1 MSGKSLQQL
10 TTAELR
16 SECTARGISMSG
28 SKPDIIIRLEG
39 HIRERGQDPANV
51 RFYPVQPSINILA
64 DGTGEQPDASTTLVD
79 TYVSQVFEQSS
90 GGTSTSPTASQI
102 PTDNLSEYCGYQS
115 TMRQGQSI
123 QPIESDIFK
132 TAAEQL
138 KLLKQTLPQTND
150 TKSFEARLR
159 ALEESMTSFF
169 TETRLAAA
177 QQPHNNTVPRIN
189 IHPSPA
195 HVTNRTHDNYQS
207 GRSYECNDG
216 DAQYSANHIAA
227 ANNRPFFTREP
238 HNDYTGH
245 TTRTS
250 QFTPYDARTHER
262 SVLIPYEDLRT
273 ARASL
278 PEFTGTRAE
287 DPVRFIENTEAILVQ
302 ARIHPAGWCRAVE
315 PQLKGT
321 AGTWYTSIKVLDLS
335 WEEFRVEFFENFD
348 NSEIQS
354 QLRADIVSTRQTPTQ
369 SLTEFVLI
377 KNQLARRVN
386 TGLSEP
392 ELVGIIAGLTRDKF
406 RTHIRLH
413 RPLTFSELRRIAGVL
428 DPVTTTTNPTTTQ
441 WTPRPK
447 KGWEP
452 PQKSLP
458 VRKKVSVTPS
468 EPKPSR
474 PCRYCGELHWHSE
487 CPHKPT
493 RSGNGGGVDGN

>member
-79 TYVSQVFEQSS
+79 TNVSQVFEQSS
-90 GGTSTSPTASQI
+90 GGISTSPTASQI

-159 ALEESMTSFF
+159 ALETSMTNFF

-207 GRSYECNDG
+207 GRSYEYNDG

-238 HNDYTGH
+238 HNNYTGH
-245 TTRTS
+245 TTHTS

-321 AGTWYTSIKVLDLS
+321 ASTWYNSIRPLDLS
-335 WEEFRVEFFENFD
+335 WTEFRDEFYENF
-348 NSEIQS
+348 NNAEIQS
-354 QLRADIVSTRQTPTQ
+354 RLRADIVSTRQTPKQ
-369 SLTEFVLI
+369 SLTEFVLN
-377 KNQLARRVN
+377 KNQLARRVT

-392 ELVGIIAGLTRDKF
+392 ELVGIIAGLARDTF
-406 RTHIRLH
+406 RTHLRLH
-413 RPLTFSELRRIAGVL
+413 RPQTFSELRRIAGVL
-428 DPVTTTTNPTTTQ
+428 DPATDSTSPPTQ
-441 WTPRPK
+441 RWTPKPK
-447 KGWEP
+447 KGPDTPQTAP
-452 PQKSLP
+452 P
-458 VRKKVSVTPS
+458 VKKKYFGNSFDDQP
-468 EPKPSR
+468 PG
-474 PCRYCGELHWHSE
+474 PCKFCGELHWHSR
-487 CPHKPT
+487 CPHRPS
-493 RSGNGGGVDGN
+493 RPGNGGGVDGD